1 MTTPELL
8 SPAGSLK
15 AMRLAFAY
23 GADAVY
29 AGQPRFSLRVRNNE
43 FNLETLAQG
52 IKEAHALNKKL
63 YVVCNIAPHNSKL
76 KGFVELMAP
85 VVAMNPDALIVS
97 DPGVIYLLRENFPN
111 IPLHLSVQANTVNWA
126 AVKFWHQ
133 LGIERVIL
141 SRELGLAEIR
151 EIRERVPEME
161 IEVFVHGALCMAYSG
176 RCLLSGYFNKRDPNQ
191 GACTNACRWEYKVTP
206 ATEDTVGQLNPLPLT
221 DAVMLEE
228 PQRPGEY
235 MPMFEDLHGT
245 YIMNSKDLRA
255 IQHVQEL
262 AAMGVHSLKIEG
274 RTKSPYYVARTAQV
288 YRWAIDDAVAGRP
301 FNAEHLT
308 ELDGMANR
316 GFTEGFLRRHIS
328 PEEMQN
334 YNTSHST
341 GQQQLVGELV
351 DIQPNQSGDFLVLV
365 DVKNRFFTGD
375 TLVLMTPTGNT
386 KFQLES
392 MLCKDH
398 LAISVAPGSGHK
410 VWIQLPHHLALG
422 DVTQCML
429 IREELVSAANE
440 VNPIPIY
447 EVK

>member
-1 MTTPELL
+1 MTAPELL

-52 IKEAHALNKKL
+52 IQEAHALNKKL

-76 KGFVELMAP
+76 KGFVEHMAP
-85 VVAMNPDALIVS
+85 IAAMKPDALIVS
-97 DPGVIYLLRENFPN
+97 DPGVIYLLRENFPDL
-111 IPLHLSVQANTVNWA
+111 PLHLSVQANTVNWA

-151 EIRERVPEME
+151 EIREKVPEME
-161 IEVFVHGALCMAYSG
+161 IEIFVHGALCMAYSG

-206 ATEDTVGQLNPLPLT
+206 ATEDTVGQLNPLPLN

-288 YRWAIDDAVAGRP
+288 YRCAIDDAVAGRP
-301 FNAEHLT
+301 FNTELLN

-316 GFTEGFLRRHIS
+316 GFTEGFLRRHIR

-334 YNTSHST
+334 YNTSHSI
-341 GQQQLVGELV
+341 GQQLVGELV
-351 DIQPNQSGDFLVLV
+351 EIQPNKSGDLLVLV
-365 DVKNRFFTGD
+365 DVKNRFFIGD
-375 TLVLMTPTGNT
+375 TLVVMSPAGNT
-386 KFQLES
+386 KLQLEHL
-392 MLCKDH
+392 LCKDRSP
-398 LAISVAPGSGHK
+398 ITVAPGSGHK
-410 VWIQLPHHLALG
+410 VWLQLPENIILD
-422 DVTQCML
+422 DVSHCML
-429 IREELVSAANE
+429 IREEPLQPTSEA
-440 VNPIPIY
+440 NPIPIY